1 MIPIHKLKSKNGDTI
16 SPKFKYY
23 PDMKLTQT
31 FTAFFQSEKSSGL
44 LLLFVTVVSLI
55 LANSVIQTEYI
66 AFWDTEI
73 GHHSITH
80 WINDGLMTIF
90 FLLIGLELERE
101 MYHGELSNIKNAF
114 LPIFGALGGMI
125 VPAGIF
131 LALNYG
137 TLTQNGAGIPM
148 ATDIAFAIGVL
159 SLLGSRIPASLKV
172 FLTAL
177 AVIDD
182 LGAILVI
189 ALFYTQS
196 IAFTNLLIAFV
207 ILGFLFIL
215 NRRKVHHLAPYLI
228 GGAFMWYFMLNSGV
242 HATITGVLLAFVI
255 PFGDGGKKT
264 SSYKLQHFLH
274 KPVAFIILPLFAISN
289 TCIAINGD
297 WHEGLSHENSIGII
311 LGLVLGKPLGIWLF
325 SFLAVSL
332 GICKLPKD
340 LKWKNILGAGML
352 GGIGFTMSIFI
363 TLLAFKNDGEEVI
376 TFSKI
381 AILIASFLSGTF
393 GFLWLKMTFN
403 APKKID

>member
-1 MIPIHKLKSKNGDTI
+1 
-16 SPKFKYY
+16 
-23 PDMKLTQT
+23 MKLTQT
-31 FTAFFQSEKSSGL
+31 FTAFFQSEKAGGL
-44 LLLFVTVVSLI
+44 LLLFATVISLL
-55 LANSVIQTEYI
+55 LANSFFQTEYI
-66 AFWDTEI
+66 SFWETEI

-101 MYHGELSNIKNAF
+101 IYHGELASIKNAA

-125 VPAGIF
+125 IPAGIY

-137 TLTQNGAGIPM
+137 TITQNGAGIPM
-148 ATDIAFAIGVL
+148 ATDIAFAIGIL
-159 SLLGSRIPASLKV
+159 SLLGNRIPASLKV

-189 ALFYTQS
+189 ALFYTQTIS
-196 IAFTNLLIAFV
+196 FVNLFIAFAIMGL
-207 ILGFLFIL
+207 LFIL
-215 NRRKVHHLAPYLI
+215 NRRKVHLLTPYLI

-264 SSYKLQHFLH
+264 SSYRLQHFLH
-274 KPVAFIILPLFAISN
+274 KPVAFIILPLFAVAN
-289 TCIAINGD
+289 TCIAINTD

-325 SFLAVSL
+325 SLLAVSL
-332 GICKLPKD
+332 GICTLPKD

-363 TLLAFKNDGEEVI
+363 TLLAFKNDGEDVI

-381 AILIASFLSGTF
+381 AILVASFLSGTF
-393 GFLWLKMTFN
+393 GFLWLKLTFKT
-403 APKKID
+403 PKN